1 MTPNLTAANLTTDYE
16 FLISLWFQW
25 LDQPQWQPLDR
36 WLKSQKKM
44 SRDPLQ
50 AGIAMH
56 AAMRYLHLAC
66 ALEEAYKNPQ
76 EKLDIQS
83 WDQQWSL
90 QDIKKVPSQALWYW
104 IALRAAEGQQTT
116 LAAPKKLRDA
126 HQRYR
131 FFLQW
136 RALGEVNQNNVHYWL
151 WQGLRPSWKAL
162 LDERAIQSGWS
173 NESYQDFMAQ
183 QTVQPPLWL
192 RLQHDVTASSIVAG
206 LRHSGI
212 HAIET
217 DDGVSLHGGKNIIT
231 SQAYRDGAIEI
242 QDLASQQIA
251 AAIAVKPG
259 QKVWDACAGAGG
271 KTLAI
276 AARMDNK
283 GVVVA
288 TDLQAFK
295 LEEIKRRAKRAAFF
309 NIRTFPWNGEAPLRL
324 PAEVARQAG
333 FDWVLVDAPCSSSG
347 TWRRNPDARWHFNPE
362 TMLPLLNLQQ
372 QLLHQ
377 ASAGVRKSGA
387 LVYATCSWLVSENE
401 HQVQQFLASN
411 PSFSLEYM
419 TLAGAPEKDAD
430 TMFVAVMRK
439 M

>member
-1 MTPNLTAANLTTDYE
+1 MTPNLTTDYE
-16 FLISLWFQW
+16 FLVSLWFQW

-56 AAMRYLHLAC
+56 AAMRFLHLAC
-66 ALEEAYKNPQ
+66 ALESAYKNPQ
-76 EKLDIQS
+76 ETLDIQA
-83 WDQQWSL
+83 WDQSWSL
-90 QDIKKVPSQALWYW
+90 ADIKKVPAQALWYW
-104 IALRAAEGQQTT
+104 VALRAAEGQQATV
-116 LAAPKKLRDA
+116 AAPKKLRDA
-126 HQRYR
+126 HQRHQ

-136 RALGEVNQNNVHYWL
+136 RARSDADHNNAYYWL
-151 WQGLRPSWKAL
+151 WQGVRPSLKPL
-162 LDERAIQSGWS
+162 LDERARQSHWS
-173 NESYQDFMAQ
+173 TENYQTFLDK

-192 RLQHDVTASSIVAG
+192 RLQHGVKANSVVAG

-212 HAIET
+212 HASET
-217 DDGVSLHGGKNIIT
+217 DDGISVQGGKNIVT
-231 SQAYRDGAIEI
+231 SQAYREGDIEI

-295 LEEIKRRAKRAAFF
+295 LEEIKRRAKRAEFF
-309 NIRTFPWNGEAPLRL
+309 NIRTFPWDGEAPLRL

-347 TWRRNPDARWHFNPE
+347 TWRRNPDARWHFNPQS
-362 TMLPLLNLQQ
+362 MDSLLQLQQ

-377 ASAGVRKSGA
+377 ASASVRPAGA
-387 LVYATCSWLVSENE
+387 LVYATCSWCVVENE
-401 HQVQQFLASN
+401 EQVEKFLAAH
-411 PSFSLEYM
+411 PTFALESM
-419 TLAGAPEKDAD
+419 TLTGAPEKDAD
-430 TMFVAVMRK
+430 TMFVAVLRRV
-439 M
+439 